1 MGTALVIVKKR
12 VKRLSVASR
21 KGQRVPPAVGGI
33 DVNFCKTV
41 RCANFTVSPPSS
53 LRHRKHGAPR
63 IPGDYTLTSS
73 SIRVPKLV
81 CVFCGELSPIRSN
94 LAVAEELERQSRYLV
109 ADPKRDP
116 SCRDPKC
123 SLYKVPLSKAG
134 AEYVHFG
141 KTPAGTPRY
150 RCNQCLG
157 TFSGKGRA
165 GLRLRTPL
173 KNRDIFILT
182 CNKTPIS
189 RILEAT
195 GIGFG
200 TFYSKLNR
208 IHDQCQAF
216 AGHRESR
223 LLQGITLP
231 KMYLSTDRQT
241 YIVNWTG
248 RKDRRTVQI
257 AAIGTADIK
266 SGYVF
271 GMSLNF
277 DEQMIEDAVEADA
290 AAIGDLAISS
300 PYRKYARLWLR
311 QDYAEAVTNSKH
323 RDAAEKAG
331 KARLDPEDLD
341 PLLKLVGVRYYD
353 AYAREDIEQSDFKNE
368 DVKLPKFGML
378 VHQQYTMYSHFLLL
392 AQLMKSAP
400 KVRLFLDQDSGIRA
414 AAISAFGQRI
424 KERTADAFYVRVAKN
439 ANAYEKQNAVK
450 AAHSA
455 REAFMLSEGL
465 MSERAAA
472 IEMMKREIKR
482 AVTFTRWDDRW
493 AMHPWPIAAEPSKY
507 VCWLTDHGD
516 YDEDHTARLF
526 LRATLHPIDRFFM
539 QTRRRVSLAERSVV
553 SSRNQR
559 RMWSGYSAYSPA
571 VLQRYLEICRTY
583 YNYCLIGKDNKTPAM
598 RLGLAKAP
606 QTADAILRFA

>member
-1 MGTALVIVKKR
+1 M
-12 VKRLSVASR
+12 SSR
-21 KGQRVPPAVGGI
+21 HFAA
-33 DVNFCKTV
+33 TW
-41 RCANFTVSPPSS
+41 
-53 LRHRKHGAPR
+53 L
-63 IPGDYTLTSS
+63 L
-73 SIRVPKLV
+73 
-81 CVFCGELSPIRSN
+81 
-94 LAVAEELERQSRYLV
+94 
-109 ADPKRDP
+109 PKRDP
-116 SCRDPKC
+116 FCRNTKC
-123 SLYKVPLSKAG
+123 ELFKVPLSRAG

-150 RCNQCLG
+150 RCNKCRG
-157 TFSGKGRA
+157 TFTGKGKAR
-165 GLRLRTPL
+165 LRLRTPL

-200 TFYSKLNR
+200 TFYSKLNH
-208 IHDQCQAF
+208 IHAQCQAF
-216 AGHRESR
+216 AGSRESR
-223 LLQGITLP
+223 LLDGVKLP
-231 KMYLSTDRQT
+231 KMYLCTDRQS

-257 AAIGTADIK
+257 AAIGTADRRT
-266 SGYVF
+266 GYVF

-277 DEQMIEDAVEADA
+277 DEQMIEDEVEADA
-290 AAIGDLAISS
+290 AATGDVSISA

-311 QDYAEAVTNSKH
+311 QDYADAVRNSRF
-323 RDAAEKAG
+323 RDAAEAEG
-331 KARLDPEDLD
+331 KLRLMPEDMD
-341 PLLKLVGVRYYD
+341 PLLKLVGLRYLD
-353 AYAREDIEQSDFKNE
+353 AYARDDIESSDFKNE

-378 VHQQYTMYSHFLLL
+378 VHQQYTMYSHFMLLSR
-392 AQLMKSAP
+392 LMHSAP

-414 AAISAFGQRI
+414 AAISAFGNRI
-424 KERTADAFYVRVAKN
+424 KERTADAFYVRVAKD
-439 ANAYEKQNAVK
+439 ANAYEKQNAVANAR
-450 AAHSA
+450 AARHTL
-455 REAFMLSEGL
+455 MNNEGFPDEK
-465 MSERAAA
+465 SAA

-482 AVTFTRWDDRW
+482 AVSFTRWEDRW

-516 YDEDHTARLF
+516 YDEDHTANLY
-526 LRATLHPIDRFFM
+526 LLATLHPIDRFFM

-583 YNYCLIGKDNKTPAM
+583 YNYCLTGKDDKTPAM

-606 QTADAILRFA
+606 QTADAILRFS